1 MNLKKYL
8 IFALASI
15 FIYSCSIQKKRY
27 SIGYT
32 VQFNKKHFDKKSK
45 KDKIK
50 KSNIDNDKINLSDAI
65 IEQNN
70 ENDLLS
76 NQIKVKLKSS
86 SKKVDEITT
95 KEKVNS
101 YTKTQNTK
109 KSIVLNKNTNNTFEH
124 SETAFS
130 NKLLKDKV
138 RRASTIDKKSKIEKI
153 IKKKSNDDT
162 SIILLYI
169 LAWFIPF
176 LAVGIVTDWDTKTVI
191 INLLWTLLCGLPGVI
206 HAMII
211 VSRNT

>member
-65 IEQNN
+65 SEQNN

-109 KSIVLNKNTNNTFEH
+109 KSIVLNKNTNNTFEN

-138 RRASTIDKKSKIEKI
+138 RRASTIDKKSKKI

>member
-65 IEQNN
+65 SEQNN

-109 KSIVLNKNTNNTFEH
+109 KSIVLNKNTNNTFKN

>member
-8 IFALASI
+8 IFALVSI
-15 FIYSCSIQKKRY
+15 FIFSCSIQKKRY

-32 VQFNKKHFDKKSK
+32 VQFNKKHFNKKSK

-50 KSNIDNDKINLSDAI
+50 KSNIDNDEINLSDAI
-65 IEQNN
+65 DEQKN
-70 ENDLLS
+70 ENDLLT

-86 SKKVDEITT
+86 NKNVDQIVK

-101 YTKTQNTK
+101 FTKTQNTNK
-109 KSIVLNKNTNNTFEH
+109 RIVLNKKSNNTFKN

-130 NKLLKDKV
+130 KKHLKDRV
-138 RRASTIDKKSKIEKI
+138 RKASTVNKKNKIEKI

-169 LAWFIPF
+169 LALFIPF
-176 LAVGIVTDWDTKTVI
+176 LAVGIVTGWDTGTVI
-191 INLLWTLLCGLPGVI
+191 INILLSLLCGLPGII

>member
-8 IFALASI
+8 IFAIVST

-45 KDKIK
+45 KDKNK
-50 KSNIDNDKINLSDAI
+50 KSNINNNEINLNDAI
-65 IEQNN
+65 AQQNN

-76 NQIKVKLKSS
+76 NQIKVTLKSS
-86 SKKVDEITT
+86 DKKINEIVK

-101 YTKTQNTK
+101 FTKTHKTNK
-109 KSIVLNKNTNNTFEH
+109 RIVLNKNTNNTFKN

-138 RRASTIDKKSKIEKI
+138 LRASSANKKSQIEKI

-162 SIILLYI
+162 SIILLYV

-191 INLLWTLLCGLPGVI
+191 INILWTLLCGLPGII